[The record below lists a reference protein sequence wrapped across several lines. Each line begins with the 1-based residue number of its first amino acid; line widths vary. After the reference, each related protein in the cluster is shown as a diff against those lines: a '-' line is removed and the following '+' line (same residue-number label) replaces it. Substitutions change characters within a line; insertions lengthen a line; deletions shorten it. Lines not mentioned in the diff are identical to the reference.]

1 MHEDNL
7 EEQRRQILAKL
18 ARPKLT
24 SERAKL
30 ITEAYEAAKGE
41 PAVIRRAK
49 ALEKILTS
57 MSIYIQPHEVLVGNL
72 GPEPISAPVYPE
84 GGVDHI
90 LREIDSYEVRPG
102 DKFAVSREV
111 KADLQRVLPQW
122 EGKTIKDLA
131 LSLMS
136 DDVKQAS
143 ESGLITFENM
153 LISGVGHFVP
163 DYERVLRCGTRGLK
177 HLIAKKVSELQPQE
191 PKDFQCG
198 LFYEACRICCNAI
211 EGFAARYVLMA
222 TNMADS
228 EGDPQQR
235 ERLLEIAQTMT
246 RVPVEP
252 ATSFREALQSV
263 WFLHVILHIDSN
275 GYGVTLGRMDQYLY
289 PYFERDLK
297 LGMSRNEA
305 KALLIGFWLKCSDIV
320 KLYSNKGARLYA
332 GFPVTDP
339 PTVGGLS
346 PEGKDATNPLS
357 ELILEVEEAVR
368 LPQPDVA
375 VLWSERM
382 QDAFLVRAARVVRS
396 TNKPKFFNTH
406 VGIEA
411 LVHAGVPKSEGK
423 KDYTFTGCVESTV
436 PGRTWGWSNAGSV
449 NLAKCFELAL
459 NRGIDPLSGAAV
471 GPYTPD
477 ARDIGTFDQLQ
488 DAFAYQVRHGVAQLV
503 KALHAIEFAH
513 RERWPEP
520 LPSLLVA
527 SCLERGAGVEEGG
540 ADYNFT
546 GIQGVG
552 LATVADALTAIK
564 TLVYERGTL
573 TMSELLASLKGNFD
587 NNETLR
593 LRLEN
598 EVPKYGNDED
608 EADAQATWVY
618 DLYCNEVDRYTNLRG
633 GPFIAG
639 TFSVSSHDALGEY
652 VGATPD
658 GRRGRTPLSD
668 AHSPAQGRVR
678 NGPTAVLHSVIKQD
692 HSKAANGTLLNMR
705 FNAHVLGTEDRL
717 VQFAQLIKTFFKLG
731 GFHVQFNITD
741 YAALRDAQRHPECY
755 PDLMVRVAA
764 YVAPWIQLS
773 RDLQEEILSR
783 TELEIGRDA

>member
-1 MHEDNL
+1 
-7 EEQRRQILAKL
+7 
-18 ARPKLT
+18 
-24 SERAKL
+24 
-30 ITEAYEAAKGE
+30 
-41 PAVIRRAK
+41 
-49 ALEKILTS
+49 
-57 MSIYIQPHEVLVGNL
+57 
-72 GPEPISAPVYPE
+72 
-84 GGVDHI
+84 
-90 LREIDSYEVRPG
+90 
-102 DKFAVSREV
+102 
-111 KADLQRVLPQW
+111 
-122 EGKTIKDLA
+122 
-131 LSLMS
+131 
-136 DDVKQAS
+136 
-143 ESGLITFENM
+143 
-153 LISGVGHFVP
+153 
-163 DYERVLRCGTRGLK
+163 
-177 HLIAKKVSELQPQE
+177 
-191 PKDFQCG
+191 
-198 LFYEACRICCNAI
+198 
-211 EGFAARYVLMA
+211 
-222 TNMADS
+222 
-228 EGDPQQR
+228 
-235 ERLLEIAQTMT
+235 MT
-246 RVPVEP
+246 RVPAEP

-289 PYFERDLK
+289 PYYERDLK
-297 LGMSRNEA
+297 LGKPRDEA
-305 KALLIGFWLKCSDIV
+305 KALLIGFWLKCSEIV

-339 PTVGGLS
+339 PTVGGLT
-346 PEGKDATNPLS
+346 PEGEDATNPLS

-382 QDAFLVRAARVVRS
+382 QDSFLVRAARVVRS

-406 VGIEA
+406 VGIKA
-411 LVHAGVPKSEGK
+411 LVRAGVPESEAK

-449 NLAKCFELAL
+449 NLAKCLELAL
-459 NRGIDPLSGAAV
+459 NRGIDSLSGAAI
-471 GPYTPD
+471 GPHTPD
-477 ARDIGTFDQLQ
+477 AQSIGTYRQLQ
-488 DAFAYQVRHGVAQLV
+488 EAFGWQVRYAVAQLV
-503 KALHAIEFAH
+503 KALHAVELAH

-520 LPSLLVA
+520 LPSLLVH
-527 SCLERGAGVEEGG
+527 SCLERGVGVDQGG

-573 TMSELLASLKGNFD
+573 TMSELLASLAADFAGS
-587 NNETLR
+587 EALR

-598 EVPKYGNDED
+598 EAPKYGNDED

-618 DLYCNEVDRYTNLRG
+618 DLYCHEVDRYTNLRG

-658 GRRGRTPLSD
+658 GRRARAPLSD

-678 NGPTAVLHSVIKQD
+678 NGPTAALRSLIKQD

-705 FNAHVLGTEDRL
+705 FNAHALGTEDRL
-717 VQFAQLIKTFFKLG
+717 VQFAQLIKTFFRLG

-741 YAALRDAQRHPECY
+741 PAALRNAQRHPERY

-783 TELEIGRDA
+783 TEMAMDRDT